1 MNHDELVIPTL
12 LKNKGEKSLEDY
24 GPDAFPPTDVKVNA
38 DGGSL
43 HDEIAPENMKYAEP
57 MIPIFG
63 EEMVKKMYS
72 KRNWNVRD
80 EGLKLC
86 EDFIKEHLNNSNPG
100 KVGIF

>member
-1 MNHDELVIPTL
+1 
-12 LKNKGEKSLEDY
+12 
-24 GPDAFPPTDVKVNA
+24 
-38 DGGSL
+38 
-43 HDEIAPENMKYAEP
+43 MKYAEP
-57 MIPIFG
+57 LIPIFG
-63 EEMVKKMYS
+63 EDMVKRMYS